1 MAKELS
7 IEPDEFNVDVQW
19 PSAPEAGGNKLLD
32 SSVVRFEMKAGET
45 ALTAYQTDA
54 GLKNTYLTVPAYYL
68 VEWLSQNWWAFLYE
82 PRKLDRSEAEVE
94 FRSRHWMGVPRN
106 GFALPDALF
115 VPSGDTIE
123 ISLRQSY
130 LRFVQLSFTE
140 AGTSIVRTEDVRSGL
155 EAF

>member
-54 GLKNTYLTVPAYYL
+54 GLNNTYLTVPAYYL
-68 VEWLSQNWWAFLYE
+68 GCRQECGGNW
-82 PRKLDRSEAEVE
+82 RSTGSENLNIACQAA
-94 FRSRHWMGVPRN
+94 RSIG
-106 GFALPDALF
+106 
-115 VPSGDTIE
+115 
-123 ISLRQSY
+123 
-130 LRFVQLSFTE
+130 
-140 AGTSIVRTEDVRSGL
+140 
-155 EAF
+155 